1 MFSIDDPVVYGST
14 GVCRIV
20 DIRREKFGSRT
31 DREYYVLQP
40 VYGQGSTLYVPTD
53 SPNARMR
60 NILTEAEVHELIEAM
75 PDITNEWIG
84 DDQVRKAL
92 FQEILQTCDQRG
104 LIRLIRTVHRRRS
117 ELTEKGKGISSG
129 DAESMKAA
137 ERLLQNEFAL
147 ALDIAPDQVV
157 PYIVGQVRT

>member
-31 DREYYVLQP
+31 DREYYVLCP

-60 NILTEAEVHELIEAM
+60 PILTPDEVHDLIDAM
-75 PDITNEWIG
+75 PDISDEWIG

-117 ELTEKGKGISSG
+117 ELTEKGKGISSS
-129 DAESMKAA
+129 DAEATKAA
-137 ERLLQNEFAL
+137 ERLLQNEFAI
-147 ALDIAPDQVV
+147 ALDIPPDQVV
-157 PYIVGQVRT
+157 AYIVGPVHS